1 MNNCVFTNWSN
12 LIKFARKITDTII
25 DFTNSQTFQFYI
37 LILQFTEETVEEKRR
52 IFQNILVESSSTFH
66 GPVPQKTRVTGS
78 NHLNISYFT
87 TLSFKREN
95 HDRIWM
101 YNTISVVL
109 TRNKNKSNSSCLKQ
123 AVMERNMKT
132 RLKISH
138 TETSRTYDNTPSLND
153 ASFLVMLNRFSWW
166 EVKKTWYLLY

>member
-1 MNNCVFTNWSN
+1 MNNCVFTNWAN
-12 LIKFARKITDTII
+12 LIKLARKITDTII

-66 GPVPQKTRVTGS
+66 APVPRKTRVTGS

-123 AVMERNMKT
+123 AVMERNIKT

-138 TETSRTYDNTPSLND
+138 INLPTI
-153 ASFLVMLNRFSWW
+153 W
-166 EVKKTWYLLY
+166 